1 MQRCWTRVVTKE
13 TAANVHAWH
22 QRALRWLLMRP
33 ATPRTIAI
41 LSLLLVLFAGLG
53 GSVQA
58 QELTS
63 EYSIKA
69 AFLFNFARFVEW
81 PSEMMARSSALNLCV
96 FGHDPF
102 HGELERVIRE
112 KTISNRPLV
121 GRRISAPG
129 DARACHIV
137 FVSAADK
144 AKVREVL
151 TAVRDTSCL
160 TVGEDAEFA
169 RSGGMITFVIED
181 DKIRFDINLGSAEA
195 ARLKISA
202 KVLSVARTVRVA
214 PARD

>member
-1 MQRCWTRVVTKE
+1 
-13 TAANVHAWH
+13 
-22 QRALRWLLMRP
+22 MRP

-160 TVGEDAEFA
+160 TVGEDGDRGRQDKVRYQPRLGGGGSSEDQRKGPFRCASSPCSACKGLADGKQRQRERH
-169 RSGGMITFVIED
+169 RSRCHGRRFTALPRAGG
-181 DKIRFDINLGSAEA
+181 R
-195 ARLKISA
+195 R
-202 KVLSVARTVRVA
+202 
-214 PARD
+214 